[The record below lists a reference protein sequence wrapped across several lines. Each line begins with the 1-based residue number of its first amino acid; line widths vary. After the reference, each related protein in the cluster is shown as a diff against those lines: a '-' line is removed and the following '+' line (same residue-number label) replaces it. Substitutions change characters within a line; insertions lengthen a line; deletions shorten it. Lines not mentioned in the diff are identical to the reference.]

1 MPLDVELAEIRDFLA
16 SHPPFSDLP
25 AAELTALPARLAVEY
40 RRRGA
45 VVLTAGE
52 RPAALSVVRSGAV
65 ETRDADGV
73 LVDRGGVGTLIGES
87 LLTGAAQP
95 AVSAYEDTLLL
106 LVPEDALAE
115 LATAHPAFAAYL
127 AGHGLR
133 RRPDRD
139 EPPTARVT
147 AREIATRP
155 PVTVEA
161 GSTVAEA
168 ARLMTEEGI
177 ASLLVVAAGR
187 LVGILTDR
195 DLRGRVLAAGR
206 DPATT
211 VGEVMTPDPVTTGP
225 DALAVELQLELV
237 RHHIHHVPVLVDG
250 TPVGMV
256 SATDLLRLERDNP
269 VHLGS
274 EAARAQTV
282 AEVVQVAHRLG
293 GLVEGLARRGATA
306 LDAGRVVTAVGDA
319 IERRLLGLAEAELGP
334 APVPWAWVTLGSRA
348 RFEQA
353 LGGDQDH
360 ALVLHDDHDADDPEQ
375 AAYFEELAGRVSR
388 GLAQAG
394 YPLCRGEKMATNPRW
409 RRPLASWQAQ
419 VSRWVGV
426 PDPDAVLEASVF
438 FDLRHLAGDATLT
451 DALTRHQREAAA
463 GSPLFLAHLAT
474 HAARQPTPVGFLRGL
489 VVERSGDHRDTLD
502 LKAGGLG
509 ILVEIARVQ
518 ALAAGSPATGTLAR
532 LDAAAA
538 AGTLSAP
545 LATDL
550 RDAWEFVADLRLR
563 HQAARVRAGDLPDNR
578 VAPASLGSFERRQLR
593 GAFGVIRAGQAA
605 LGQRYPVSATS

>member
-1 MPLDVELAEIRDFLA
+1 MPLDVELSEIRDFLA
-16 SHPPFSDLP
+16 AHPPFADLP
-25 AAELTALPARLAVEY
+25 AAALTALPARLAVEY

-45 VVLTAGE
+45 VVLAAGE
-52 RPAALSVVRSGAV
+52 RPAGLYVVRSGAV
-65 ETRDADGV
+65 ETRDGDGS
-73 LVDRGGVGTLIGES
+73 LVDRGGAGTLVGES
-87 LLTGAAQP
+87 LVTGAAQP
-95 AVSAYEDTLLL
+95 AVAAYEDTLLL
-106 LVPEDALAE
+106 LVPEDVLAE
-115 LATAHPAFAAYL
+115 LVAQHPPLAAYL

-133 RRPDRD
+133 GRPERD
-139 EPPTARVT
+139 EPRAARVT
-147 AREIATRP
+147 AREIAIRP

-161 GSTVAEA
+161 GSSVAEA
-168 ARLMTEEGI
+168 ARLMTDERI
-177 ASLLVVAAGR
+177 ASLLVVEGDR

-211 VGEVMTPDPVTTGP
+211 VGEVMTADPVTTGP

-237 RHHIHHVPVLVDG
+237 RHHIHHLPVLVDG

-293 GLVEGLARRGATA
+293 RLVEGLARRGANA

-319 IERRLLGLAEAELGP
+319 IERRLLTLAETELGP
-334 APVPWAWVTLGSRA
+334 APVSWAWVTLGSRA

-360 ALVLHDDHDADDPEQ
+360 ALVLHDDYDPDDAEQ
-375 AAYFEELAGRVSR
+375 AAYFAALAERVSA
-388 GLAQAG
+388 GLEQAG
-394 YPLCRGEKMATNPRW
+394 YPRCRGEKMATNPRW
-409 RRPLASWQAQ
+409 RRPLGSWRAQ

-438 FDLRHLAGDATLT
+438 FDLRHLAGDVTLS
-451 DALTRHQREAAA
+451 DALSRHQREAAS
-463 GSPLFLAHLAT
+463 GSRLFLTHLAT

-518 ALAAGSPATGTLAR
+518 ALAAGSAATGTLAR
-532 LDAAAA
+532 LADAAA

-550 RDAWEFVADLRLR
+550 RDAWEFLADLRLR
-563 HQAARVRAGDLPDNR
+563 HQAAQVSAGDRPDNR